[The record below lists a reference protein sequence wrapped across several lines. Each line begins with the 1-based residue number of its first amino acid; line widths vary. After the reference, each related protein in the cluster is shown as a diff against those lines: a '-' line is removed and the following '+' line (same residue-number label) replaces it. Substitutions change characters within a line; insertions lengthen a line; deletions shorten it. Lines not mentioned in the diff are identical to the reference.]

1 MIESPP
7 GSPMD
12 THALSRLK
20 SALRFCGRPVP
31 WCWQHAP
38 PKELPGARDW
48 RKTSWVKYVAVRSKP
63 PPAPEPGLSRAV
75 RGYLYLTAAVTGA
88 AVMVVEILGAK
99 MLSPYLGLSHFVWTA
114 QIAVTLVALACGYY
128 AGGRLADRSP
138 RLAWLYWAILG
149 GAIYLDLTVLLCRPV
164 AYWCLD
170 TFNSLAVG
178 SLLTSAFLFFLPLA
192 LLAITGPFLVRV
204 MTSSVAGVGS
214 SVGRLISIGTLGSF
228 AGTLLISYLM
238 IPFLANSVTMY
249 LTASALMLVC
259 LGYFI
264 FFGRRVAAPVAMT
277 LVCGTVVGLQLNG
290 GPAVQIS
297 SLVELFRGN
306 SNFGQLQ
313 VLEQRDG
320 SCRYYLNDF
329 LFQNTYDPARKQSR
343 SYFTYMLSGL
353 ARASV
358 SNINDVLCIGLGIG
372 IVPMDFARGGAR
384 VDVVE
389 INPAVAPVAVRF
401 FDLQRDK
408 ITLTIDDGRHFLNR
422 CPEHY
427 DAVILDAFLGDSS
440 PSHLMTRE
448 AFESMRR
455 VLRPGGALV
464 INSFGNLDPDH
475 DFFSASLDRTL
486 KRVFRS
492 VRMCTSGDGGIFFAA
507 TDRPTTD
514 FVHPPDLEGVHP
526 AVLHDTQA
534 AYVNVV
540 STPPGHGLVLT
551 DDYNPAEFF
560 DAHNRETT
568 RRRLALMLNGE

>member
-1 MIESPP
+1 MKPV
-7 GSPMD
+7 
-12 THALSRLK
+12 ALK
-20 SALRFCGRPVP
+20 
-31 WCWQHAP
+31 
-38 PKELPGARDW
+38 
-48 RKTSWVKYVAVRSKP
+48 SKP
-63 PPAPEPGLSRAV
+63 PPAPEPAPSRAM

-99 MLSPYLGLSHFVWTA
+99 MLSPFLGLSHFVWTA

-128 AGGRLADRSP
+128 AGGRLADRSQ

-149 GAIYLDLTVLLCRPV
+149 GAIYLALTVLLCKPV

-192 LLAITGPFLVRV
+192 LLAMTGPFLVRV
-204 MTSSVAGVGS
+204 ITSSVAGVGS
-214 SVGRLISIGTLGSF
+214 NVGRLTSIGTLGSF
-228 AGTLLISYLM
+228 AGTLLIGYIM
-238 IPFLANSVTMY
+238 IPFLPNSVTMY
-249 LTASALMLVC
+249 LTALALMLVC

-264 FFGRRVAAPVAMT
+264 VFGRRVAAPVALA
-277 LVCGTVVGLQLNG
+277 LVCGTVIGLQLNRG
-290 GPAVQIS
+290 QAVQIPA
-297 SLVELFRGN
+297 LVEVFRGN
-306 SNFGQLQ
+306 SNFGQLL
-313 VLEQRDG
+313 VLDRRDG

-329 LFQNTYDPARKQSR
+329 LFQNTYDPARRQSR

-358 SNINDVLCIGLGIG
+358 SNVNDVLCIGLGIG
-372 IVPMDFARGGAR
+372 IVPMDFARQGTR

-389 INPAVAPVAVRF
+389 INPAVVPVAARF

-408 ITLTIDDGRHFLNR
+408 INLTIDDGRHFLNR
-422 CPEHY
+422 CRKHY

-440 PSHLMTRE
+440 PSHLLTRE

-464 INSFGNLDPDH
+464 INSFGNLDPER
-475 DFFSASLDRTL
+475 DFFCASLNRTL
-486 KRVFRS
+486 KSVFRS

-507 TDRPTTD
+507 TDHPTID

-526 AVLHDTQA
+526 AVLHDAQA
-534 AYVNVV
+534 GYANVV

-551 DDYNPAEFF
+551 DNYNPAEFF
-560 DAHNRETT
+560 DAHNRETN